1 MRLLGF
7 FFGLFMMLTGN
18 EAETEALSAQPLS
31 KKIQNPDT
39 ARGIDV
45 SFYQKDIQWWK
56 LKGIHFAFIKAT
68 EGTSI
73 SDPRFKENWDSAKHH
88 GILRGAY
95 HFYRPYVKAKDQFQ
109 HFRSRV
115 QVEIGDL
122 PPVLDVEVNYN
133 VYHVRKEVL
142 SWLKMAEER
151 YGVTPIIYCTHWYYK
166 KYFDLPEFNKY
177 PLWIANYVLE
187 DLNEVTSNWHFW
199 QHTSTGRIDGI
210 PGHVDRNI
218 FNGPYDSLLSLCKR

>member
-1 MRLLGF
+1 MRLLGL
-7 FFGLFMMLTGN
+7 FFGFLMMMTGY
-18 EAETEALSAQPLS
+18 EAEKETLSAQSLS

-39 ARGIDV
+39 AQGIDV

-56 LKGIHFAFIKAT
+56 LKGIHFTFIKAT

-109 HFRSRV
+109 HFQSRV

-133 VYHVRKEVL
+133 VHHVRKEVL

-151 YGVTPIIYCTHWYYK
+151 YGVTPIIYCSYWFHK
-166 KYFDLPEFNKY
+166 KYFNLPEFKKY
-177 PLWIANYVLE
+177 PLWIANYVEE
-187 DLNEVTSNWHFW
+187 DLNQITSNWHFW
-199 QHTSTGRIDGI
+199 QHTSTGKIEGI
-210 PGHVDRNI
+210 LGHVDRNL